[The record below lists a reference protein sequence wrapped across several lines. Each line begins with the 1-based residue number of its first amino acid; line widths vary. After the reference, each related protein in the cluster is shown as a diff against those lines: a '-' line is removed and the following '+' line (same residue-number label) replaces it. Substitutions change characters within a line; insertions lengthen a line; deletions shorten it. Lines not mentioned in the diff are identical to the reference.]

1 MVKKYKGIGIV
12 ILVAIIGLYAIY
24 SYINGGEK
32 NLNKNNT
39 ESIFVDEKEKIVNTS
54 KEIVVEIKGEVKN
67 PNIYWMKEESII
79 QDIINEAGGL
89 TGEADISSI
98 NRAEQLNNHQSIII
112 PNKNSVVISE
122 GNGQNKEGKININT
136 ASESELDSLP
146 GIGKS
151 RAESIIKYR
160 EEKGGFKSIEEIKNI
175 NGIGDAAFEKLKEKI
190 TI

>member
-1 MVKKYKGIGIV
+1 MKKYKGIGIV

-98 NRAEQLNNHQSIII
+98 NRAEQLKNHQSIII